1 MGAKPNSDTGTYEEQ
16 LSELESR
23 LKGHEQDE
31 SMLGDVGLAI
41 RNLLVRNG
49 GSEGHIRQILERQF
63 DQGNLRR
70 ETYELV
76 EKLLGK
82 IVAESGPTSPDPHRV
97 EEPYID
103 TAVIEQPGEKKNPSE
118 RVNEQLQIGSVLRD
132 RYLLKEQVAEGS
144 MGTVYKSLDRRLAE
158 TGDENPFVA
167 IKVLSP
173 KLSRNGTALRAL
185 QQEAA
190 KGRCLSHPNIVRFI
204 DLDREDELFFIV
216 MEWLPGRSLAR
227 ILDDNRGST
236 LDYGTAMNIVRQTA
250 RALTYAHQRGVIHAD
265 VKPGN
270 IIITPQGKVKLIDFG
285 VARVRQK
292 ENEGKSRFDPNV
304 MRAGSPAYSSMQ
316 VLTGEDPV
324 PADDVFSL
332 ACLMYRL
339 IAGYRVFGP
348 RNAAD
353 AAQEGMEP
361 QVAPGLS
368 GGQWQ
373 VLRKALSYPRVTRFD
388 SPKAF
393 MDAFAA
399 VPEKGAGG
407 QLAAEQLPSEQAA
420 ITAAKPVAEPETI
433 TKVASVEAPGEDMNA
448 SSGTFEVAADETT
461 QVAVDVPMRAG
472 RDSIMFEKNEE
483 PPSGSRAWLI
493 FAAAIV
499 IAATAVIFRPQLI
512 NDLGLDESLD
522 ALTSF
527 VDDLAEQAAD
537 SPGQVPAAADGV
549 SEDAIE
555 SLEALPDEAEIVD
568 TAAADDSENVV
579 EELVIDST
587 TGVVDAVVQPV
598 EDSVEPAAND
608 AAAASDTMVDAAA
621 ETTPEALPLPVD
633 FSVLPAPAAILE
645 LSGNEQLTAVS
656 VAIREGTEEI
666 FVDVVRDGDLSVVQE
681 LTFAEAA
688 NDGRRSGSASARYEF
703 ENGGLLIF
711 ERGQPRARL
720 AVSVPSNE
728 LREPDLDVT
737 VGLFDSVDS
746 ERAIGLVRLTVEDD
760 DQRAFEAALPVNT
773 IGFTS
778 ARITVREFEPAVQL
792 DLVRYRPDSTA
803 MEIPYRF
810 VDVSATEG
818 QDYFAPGLSVVY
830 FGPGQR
836 TARVLIP
843 LGQDARPEQDELFTI
858 ELDTVAAPANS
869 GIYAQISVT
878 ISDDDL

>member
-23 LKGHEQDE
+23 LKGHDQDE

-41 RNLLVRNG
+41 RNLLTRNG

-82 IVAESGPTSPDPHRV
+82 IVAEGGPASPDPGGV
-97 EEPYID
+97 EQPYVD
-103 TAVIEQPGEKKNPSE
+103 TAVIEQPGETKPSE
-118 RVNEQLQIGSVLRD
+118 RVNEQIQIGSVLRD

-144 MGTVYKSLDRRLAE
+144 MGTVYKALDRRLAE
-158 TGDENPFVA
+158 TGDNNPFVA

-227 ILDDNRGST
+227 ILDDNRGSA
-236 LDYGTAMNIVRQTA
+236 LEFSTAMNIVRQTA

-361 QVAPGLS
+361 QIAPGLS

-373 VLRKALSYPRVTRFD
+373 VLRKALSYPRVTRFN

-399 VPEKGAGG
+399 APGKGAGG
-407 QLAAEQLPSEQAA
+407 QVAAEQSPPVSVAIPPS
-420 ITAAKPVAEPETI
+420 PEPEMT
-433 TKVASVEAPGEDMNA
+433 TKVAAVDVPREDLGVQ
-448 SSGTFEVAADETT
+448 SDVFEVGADETT
-461 QVAVDVPMRAG
+461 QVAVDVPMRAV
-472 RDSIMFEKNEE
+472 RDSVRFEKGEE
-483 PPSGSRAWLI
+483 PTSGSRGWLI
-493 FAAAIV
+493 LAAVVAV
-499 IAATAVIFRPQLI
+499 AATAVIFRPQLI
-512 NDLGLDESLD
+512 NDLGLDESFD
-522 ALTSF
+522 ALTGF
-527 VDDLAEQAAD
+527 IDDLAERAANN
-537 SPGQVPAAADGV
+537 PAPAAGAAEDV
-549 SEDAIE
+549 PEDAIE
-555 SLEALPDEAEIVD
+555 TLEALPVEADIVD
-568 TAAADDSENVV
+568 TVAADDSESMV
-579 EELVIDST
+579 EELVIDSA
-587 TGVVDAVVQPV
+587 TGTVDAVVRPMQ
-598 EDSVEPAAND
+598 ESAEPARDD
-608 AAAASDTMVDAAA
+608 AAAVSGTTIDAKT
-621 ETTPEALPLPVD
+621 EPGPEALPPPVD

-645 LSGNEQLTAVS
+645 LVGNDQTATVS
-656 VAIREGTEEI
+656 AAIREGSEEI
-666 FVDVVRDGDLSVVQE
+666 YIDVVRDGDLSETRE
-681 LTFAEAA
+681 LTLAETT
-688 NDGRRSGSASARYEF
+688 NDGRRSGASSARYTLD
-703 ENGGLLIF
+703 NSGTLVF
-711 ERGQPRARL
+711 ERGQPRSRL

-728 LREPDLDVT
+728 LREPDLNVT
-737 VGLFDSVDS
+737 LGLFERNVS
-746 ERAIGLVRLTVEDD
+746 ESAIGLVRLTVEDD
-760 DQRAFEAALPVNT
+760 DQRAFEAELPVNT
-773 IGFTS
+773 VGFTS
-778 ARITVREFEPAVQL
+778 ARVTVREFEPAVQV

-803 MEIPYRF
+803 IEIPYRF
-810 VDVSATEG
+810 IDVSATEG

-836 TARVLIP
+836 TARILVP

>member
-1 MGAKPNSDTGTYEEQ
+1 MGAKLNTDTGTYEEQ
-16 LSELESR
+16 LSALESR
-23 LKGHEQDE
+23 LKGHDQDE

-41 RNLLVRNG
+41 RNLLARNG
-49 GSEGHIRQILERQF
+49 GSESHIRQILERQF

-82 IVAESGPTSPDPHRV
+82 IVAEGGTSSPGPDSA
-97 EEPYID
+97 EEPYVD
-103 TAVIEQPGEKKNPSE
+103 TAVIEQPAESKPSE
-118 RVNEQLQIGSVLRD
+118 RVDEQLQIGSVLRD
-132 RYLLKEQVAEGS
+132 RYLLKAQVAEGS
-144 MGTVYKSLDRRLAE
+144 MGTVYKALDRRLAE
-158 TGDENPFVA
+158 TGEKNPFVA

-173 KLSRNGTALRAL
+173 RLSRNGTALRAL

-204 DLDREDELFFIV
+204 DLDREDDLFFIV

-227 ILDDNRGST
+227 ILDDNRGSA
-236 LDYGTAMNIVRQTA
+236 LEFRTAMDIVRQTA
-250 RALTYAHQRGVIHAD
+250 RALSYAHQRGVVHAD

-270 IIITPQGKVKLIDFG
+270 IIITPEGRVKLIDFG

-292 ENEGKSRFDPNV
+292 ENEGKSRFDPSV

-332 ACLMYRL
+332 GCLMYRL

-368 GGQWQ
+368 GEQWQ

-399 VPEKGAGG
+399 APAKGAGS
-407 QLAAEQLPSEQAA
+407 QVEAVRPASAPAAVAAAEPAGDKSD
-420 ITAAKPVAEPETI
+420 TP
-433 TKVASVEAPGEDMNA
+433 KVATVEVTTNGMRAR
-448 SSGTFEVAADETT
+448 SGAFEIDADDTT
-461 QVAVDVPMRAG
+461 HVAVNVPMRAG
-472 RDSIMFEKNEE
+472 RDSIMFEKDRE
-483 PPSGSRAWLI
+483 PRSGSRAWLLL
-493 FAAAIV
+493 AAAIV
-499 IAATAVIFRPQLI
+499 IASIAVIIRPQLI
-512 NDLGLDESLD
+512 NELGLEESFESLTG
-522 ALTSF
+522 L
-527 VDDLAEQAAD
+527 VDDLAQRAAEQ
-537 SPGQVPAAADGV
+537 PAPASSSTEPV
-549 SEDAIE
+549 SEDV
-555 SLEALPDEAEIVD
+555 LETLDAFPDEADIAD
-568 TAAADDSENVV
+568 TVAADEAENVV

-587 TGVVDAVVQPV
+587 TGAVDAVVQPAGESTAPV
-598 EDSVEPAAND
+598 ASDADEALAVAADSAVEPP
-608 AAAASDTMVDAAA
+608 
-621 ETTPEALPLPVD
+621 PEALPPPVD
-633 FSVLPAPAAILE
+633 FSVLPAPVAVLE
-645 LSGNEQLTAVS
+645 IAGDDTPIAVTA
-656 VAIREGTEEI
+656 AIREGSDDI
-666 FVDVVRDGDLSVVQE
+666 YIDVVRDGDLSVVREIQI
-681 LTFAEAA
+681 AEATI
-688 NDGRRSGSASARYEF
+688 DGGRADSASPRYDLDK
-703 ENGGLLIF
+703 GGALVF
-711 ERGQPRARL
+711 ERGQPRARQ
-720 AVSVPSNE
+720 AVSIPSNE
-728 LREPDLDVT
+728 LREPDVGVT
-737 VGLFDSVDS
+737 LGVFDGIDA
-746 ERAIGLVRLTVEDD
+746 ERALGLVQLTIEDD
-760 DQRAFEAALPVNT
+760 DQRAFEAGLPVNT

-778 ARITVREFEPAVQL
+778 ARVTVREFEPAVQV

-803 MEIPYRF
+803 IEVPYRF

-836 TARVLIP
+836 TARILVP
-843 LGQDARPEQDELFTI
+843 LGQDARSEQDELFSI
-858 ELDTVAAPANS
+858 ELDTAAAPANS
-869 GIYAQISVT
+869 GIFAQISVT